1 MRPVWKYKR
10 EIFFGW
16 TNTGEKLPRIM
27 KVLCTANSGEKLAPK
42 HFAVGYST
50 SSIFHISLGAEY
62 VVYGIAL
69 WRGLLSYLIV
79 GAYDRPVFY
88 PSDLFEVRDSRLSPG
103 WHFAF
108 FGQNDETWVNAVW
121 GYPELTDPQ
130 YYDQLVNLDENALQ
144 TFQKRRQEMDES
156 G

>member
-1 MRPVWKYKR
+1 
-10 EIFFGW
+10 
-16 TNTGEKLPRIM
+16 M
-27 KVLCTANSGEKLAPK
+27 KVLCIANSGEKLAPK

-50 SSIFHISLGAEY
+50 SSIFHIGVGKQY
-62 VVYGIAL
+62 FVYGIAL

-79 GAYDRPVFY
+79 GDYDRPEFC

-103 WHFAF
+103 WHFVF
-108 FGQNDETWVNAVW
+108 LGQNDETWVNAVW

-130 YYDQLVNLDENALQ
+130 YYDQLVNLDESALQ
-144 TFQKRRQEMDES
+144 IFRIRRQEMDES